1 MEENKMRLDP
11 QYLHKVGKKLTW
23 DVKEEAKKLYQK
35 YNLELISLMFE
46 EGGMG
51 LAANQCG
58 INVQMFVMKRADKT
72 ILTCLNPELIHTEGP
87 WKHPNMVKMAEGCL
101 SFPGNEMEIERPDN
115 CHVKFQD
122 YTGTWQ
128 TMDLEGLEARCWLH
142 EYDHCQ
148 GITMDQRLNNTIT
161 KEEYLYDQA

>member
-1 MEENKMRLDP
+1 MEYKMRLDP
-11 QYLHKVGKKLTW
+11 TYLHTLGKKLTW
-23 DVKEEAKKLYQK
+23 NDKEASKKLYQK
-35 YNLELISLMFE
+35 YSLELVSLMFE

-58 INVQMFVMKRADKT
+58 LNVQMFVMKRADKT
-72 ILTCLNPELIHTEGP
+72 ILTCINPELIHTDGEWG
-87 WKHPNMVKMAEGCL
+87 HDNMVTDTEGCL
-101 SFPGNEMEIERPDN
+101 SFKGEELKITRPNN

-122 YTGTWQ
+122 YAGTWT

-148 GITMDQRLNNTIT
+148 GITMDQRFNN
-161 KEEYLYDQA
+161 EVQYS